1 MTIYVQIYENGDI
14 MSWGQDRLPGS
25 IAIDAPSDW
34 EKFSIAKYVIVNENV
49 AIRDGWVDP
58 VEEIVQSE

>member
-1 MTIYVQIYENGDI
+1 